1 MNEWALDDAIEL
13 LEKIIKE
20 KEKEIKRGTY
30 LEQIHAG
37 KEIHTIYMILAQF
50 KGKNKTKK
58 SPTGIGDLE

>member
-13 LEKIIKE
+13 LEQIIKE
-20 KEKEIKRGTY
+20 KEKEINRGSY
-30 LEQIHAG
+30 MEQIHAG
-37 KEIHTIYMILAQF
+37 KEIQSMYMILARF